1 MGVVT
6 MAKKARTRHRIQQI
20 AEDATR
26 RVAIYIRRST
36 DEDHQPFSLEAQ
48 ETKLR
53 AFVASQPGD
62 WQIVAVYSDD
72 ASGATTDR
80 PDLQKALR
88 AARAGLFDI
97 LLVYRVDRFSRSLRD
112 LTGLLDDL
120 DEAGVTFRSA
130 TEPFDTSTP
139 VGRMLVQMLG
149 VFAEFERET
158 IIDRVISGMERKAA
172 KGLWT
177 GGARPL
183 GYLIDRTLDNLVP
196 EPTEA
201 ATVRRIFD
209 LYTKDRL
216 GTQAIATRLNSEG
229 LRTRVGKPWS
239 QHTVEIILTNRIYLG
254 EKRFRDI
261 IVPNAH
267 EPNITAAQF
276 DLAQRILG
284 KRSAEIGQRAANP
297 SDYSL
302 TGLIRCPQCGRRY
315 VGTAAHGRYKTY
327 RYYTCWSRVRYG
339 TKAGCDIHRLNA
351 DDLEKAISAA
361 LLDFYTTGGDL
372 IAEAVTQFQAS
383 HAASSVAIRAQLAT
397 VNRELKEATAAID
410 RYLIAFEKGTLDDD
424 DPDVRARLSTLK
436 DQSKALRMRKAQLE
450 YELDQPPQTLTP
462 GDLGK
467 IRRRV
472 RHVLTEGAPNARKAM
487 FEALIHEIT
496 ITADDAVR
504 PTFKLPLDGND
515 EGLAL
520 QGPAPTNDAPNQAVR
535 ALPTMVGRTGFEP
548 AGAHAG
554 DVPAGVPADS
564 SPLGKLIGRLGP
576 VAELLA
582 EPGQVGY
589 VPSVETRYEAP
600 ARGPD
605 TDDPFGTLI
614 HKLALLPPPR

>member
-1 MGVVT
+1 LTTVANGATVVDRRPLDDLEVIA
-6 MAKKARTRHRIQQI
+6 MAKKLRTKRRIQQI

-62 WQIVAVYSDD
+62 WQIVAIYSDD

-80 PDLQKALR
+80 PELQKALR
-88 AARAGLFDI
+88 AARAGLFDT

-112 LTGLLDDL
+112 LTTLLDDL
-120 DEAGVTFRSA
+120 DDAGIVFRSA

-158 IIDRVISGMERKAA
+158 IIDRVINGMERKAA

-183 GYLIDRTLDNLVP
+183 GYLIDRKLDKLVP
-196 EPTEA
+196 EPAEA
-201 ATVRRIFD
+201 ATVHTIFD
-209 LYTKDRL
+209 LYTNDRL
-216 GTQAIATRLNSEG
+216 GTQAIATRLNDQG
-229 LRTRVGKPWS
+229 LKTRVGKSWS

-261 IVPNAH
+261 VVTDAH
-267 EPNITAAQF
+267 EPIINAGQF

-297 SDYSL
+297 SDYIL

-315 VGTAAHGRYKTY
+315 VGTAAQGRYKVY

-351 DDLEKAISAA
+351 DDLETAMSTA
-361 LLDFYTTGGDL
+361 LLDFYTTSGDL
-372 IAEAVTQFQAS
+372 IAEAVAEFQAS
-383 HAASSVAIRAQLAT
+383 HTAASAAHRDQLAM
-397 VNRELKEATAAID
+397 VNRDLKEASAAID
-410 RYLIAFEKGTLDDD
+410 RYLIAFEKGGLDDD
-424 DPDVRARLSTLK
+424 DPDIRARLTTLK
-436 DQSKALRMRKAQLE
+436 NQSKRLRIRKAHLE

-462 GDLGK
+462 GDLNK
-467 IRRRV
+467 ISKRI
-472 RHVLTEGAPNARKAM
+472 RHILAQGAPNARKAM

-496 ITADDAVR
+496 ITADDAVT
-504 PTFKLPLDGND
+504 PVFKLPLDGND

-520 QGPAPTNDAPNQAVR
+520 QGPAPTNNVPNQTVR
-535 ALPTMVGRTGFEP
+535 ALPTLVGAAGFEP
-548 AGAHAG
+548 AT
-554 DVPAGVPADS
+554 P
-564 SPLGKLIGRLGP
+564 RL
-576 VAELLA
+576 
-582 EPGQVGY
+582 
-589 VPSVETRYEAP
+589 
-600 ARGPD
+600 
-605 TDDPFGTLI
+605 
-614 HKLALLPPPR
+614 